1 MRSKIV
7 FILIVVF
14 GIFFGYNYLFPD
26 HRSIDQEAVRFTM
39 DAEAVFSAFIEN
51 APQAESKYLDQTLVV
66 SGIISA
72 VNSQGLT
79 INNKIDCKINT
90 IDLGLQVND
99 SIAIKGRCIG
109 YDDLLELGT
118 PPLQPSLAS
127 GLETISLFIKSVR
140 QRPSN
145 YAVKSHSRRQLCD

>member
-14 GIFFGYNYLFPD
+14 GILFGYNYLFPE

-39 DAEAVFSAFIEN
+39 DAEVVFSAFIEN

-90 IDLGLQVND
+90 IDLGLQLND

-109 YDDLLELGT
+109 YDDLLE
-118 PPLQPSLAS
+118 Q
-127 GLETISLFIKSVR
+127 IKLDQCSIHI
-140 QRPSN
+140 N
-145 YAVKSHSRRQLCD
+145 